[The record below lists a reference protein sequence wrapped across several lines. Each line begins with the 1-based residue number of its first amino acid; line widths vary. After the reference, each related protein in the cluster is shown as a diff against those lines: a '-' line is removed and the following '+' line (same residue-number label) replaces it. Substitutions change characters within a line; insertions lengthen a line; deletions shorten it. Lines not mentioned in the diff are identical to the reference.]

1 MLRTMNASSIQIFG
15 RTQTL
20 ARQPILEVLSVLR
33 RLGFDG
39 VELCLENPDLAPQT
53 LNAETA
59 RRVGARCDELG
70 MARSVSW
77 HKDFIHDEL
86 MLHWTKAAI
95 RMTPSFG
102 ARLFVYAGA
111 PPRGEPSADWET
123 LVTRTREL
131 VAVAEEAGV
140 TLAQEFE
147 PGFIV
152 GSTDELCRL
161 LDAVPSASLQVNLDL
176 GHVFL
181 CDPDPF
187 AAIARLRGRIVH
199 CHVENMARGVH
210 RHLPPWE
217 GDMDLRAYLRA
228 LNGIGFEG
236 PLALDLYD
244 ADYEAVGA
252 RAVRFLRGCLEH
264 RAGEGGTEARSTAD
278 R

>member
-1 MLRTMNASSIQIFG
+1 MLRTMNASAMQLFG

-20 ARQPILEVLSVLR
+20 ARYPIPEVLAVLR
-33 RLGFDG
+33 GLGFDG
-39 VELCLENPDLAPQT
+39 AEICLENPDLAPQT
-53 LNAETA
+53 LDAEAA

-86 MLHWTKAAI
+86 MLRWTKAAI
-95 RMTPSFG
+95 RLTPAFG
-102 ARLFVYAGA
+102 SRLFVYAGA
-111 PPRGEPSADWET
+111 PPRGEPSAEWET
-123 LVTRTREL
+123 LVARTCEL

-152 GSTDELCRL
+152 GSTTDLCRL
-161 LDAVPSASLQVNLDL
+161 LDAVPSPSLQVNLDL

-187 AAIARLRGRIVH
+187 AAIERLRERIVH

-228 LNGIGFEG
+228 LSGVGFHG
-236 PLALDLYD
+236 PLALDIYD
-244 ADYEAVGA
+244 ADYEKVGA
-252 RAVRFLRGCLEH
+252 RAVQFLRSCLERH
-264 RAGEGGTEARSTAD
+264 AEEGCTGSRSAAD